1 MQSAREDRS
10 RGTWRAPSR
19 RDERTRKGVVPV
31 AQRKCVREGTCY
43 PTNHVSAFI
52 DRRAEAEE
60 AAEALHGAGFND
72 VSLFHGEAAYQAI
85 HDANRHDSAF
95 ARAWRRI
102 RDIGD
107 EGALHQRFLLTLRLG
122 GSCLIVYA
130 DSPGQAHHAHDILAA
145 HHAHD
150 IWRLG
155 AWTVEQLT

>member
-1 MQSAREDRS
+1 
-10 RGTWRAPSR
+10 
-19 RDERTRKGVVPV
+19 V

-60 AAEALHGAGFND
+60 AAAALHDAGFSD

-85 HDANRHDSAF
+85 HDASRQDGAF

-107 EGALHQRFLLTLRLG
+107 EGALHEHFLLTLRLG
-122 GSCLIVYA
+122 GSCLMVYA
-130 DSPGQAHHAHDILAA
+130 DSAEQAHRAHEILAA
-145 HHAHD
+145 HHAHG

-155 AWTVEQLT
+155 AWTVEQLA